1 MIGEGEKR
9 IEGYCFFLCEGLAYR
24 GGEIDSGNCES
35 IAIKLSDA
43 RCDCGKWTKRFVIP
57 RLGLNNRVEKRGDL
71 LVAGKHGR
79 FRDV

>member
-1 MIGEGEKR
+1 MISEGEKR
-9 IEGYCFFLCEGLAYR
+9 IEGYCCFLCEGLAYR